1 MPNHSYEIEIKSLL
15 GNQENAGQ
23 LLEKM
28 RASDPAMQIL
38 GSHKQLNHYFVDGDL
53 KRLFKNVADI
63 IETDKREKLKTLA
76 EKAKDYSVRT
86 RWADRN
92 VILVIKAS
100 VDDTTSSNGTARLE
114 WESHVKIS
122 IEELDKLVLKS
133 GFKYQAKW
141 SRERQ
146 EYIYHPHLTSPIKGE
161 ESIVPSP
168 AAGRAREGGIEI
180 SVSIDKNAGYGHLA
194 EFEKQIEDE
203 SKTEET
209 KSFIRNAMK
218 ELGIAELPQD
228 RLERMFD
235 YYNKHWQEY
244 YGTDKIFIIK

>member
-1 MPNHSYEIEIKSLL
+1 MIKYQYHNKIGLKLMSNHSYEIEIKSLL
-15 GNQENAGQ
+15 GNKENADR

-28 RASDPAMQIL
+28 RAFDPAMQIL
-38 GSHKQLNHYFVDGDL
+38 GSHKQLNHYFVPTPTGTGQADGDL

-63 IETDKREKLKTLA
+63 IETDQKEKLESLA

-86 RWADRN
+86 RWADGN

-100 VDDTTSSNGTARLE
+100 IDDTTSSNGTARLE

-122 IEELDKLVLKS
+122 IEELDKLVLNS

-161 ESIVPSP
+161 EI
-168 AAGRAREGGIEI
+168 
-180 SVSIDKNAGYGHLA
+180 L
-194 EFEKQIEDE
+194 
-203 SKTEET
+203 
-209 KSFIRNAMK
+209 
-218 ELGIAELPQD
+218 LGILSS
-228 RLERMFD
+228 
-235 YYNKHWQEY
+235 
-244 YGTDKIFIIK
+244 